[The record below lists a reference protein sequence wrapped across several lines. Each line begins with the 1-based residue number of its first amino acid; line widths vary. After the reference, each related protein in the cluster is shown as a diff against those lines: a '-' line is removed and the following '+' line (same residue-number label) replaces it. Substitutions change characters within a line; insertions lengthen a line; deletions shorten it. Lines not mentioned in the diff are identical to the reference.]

1 MPLPLLLVPL
11 GIAGGSAVAQVFAKL
26 RARRKLT
33 ELKAELETLQAE
45 HREQM
50 QALYDQQTGLCLQL
64 GLPEPELPEA
74 LHEPDPVEIP
84 ETPPPRWRR
93 LLKRRR
99 QTLADGPIHSRTRIV
114 GQHAFSFTAGTIWRT
129 SSGTILNVVRPVGTT
144 VVRPVLGRVVT
155 IVPRFAAVGG
165 GAGGSVAA
173 STGIRF
179 AVGTFGVVGVVLGP
193 ALTARA
199 IIIEIRRVQKA
210 KRELEEARA
219 RFRDELAEYS
229 VNTQELEKQLEA
241 AGHYA
246 STLIGPL
253 TEPAPPSSP
262 VDSLHPAS
270 PEASDGVEIPV
281 DTAAGTTYNGPPNN
295 AGVA

>member
-1 MPLPLLLVPL
+1 MPLPLILVPL
-11 GIAGGSAVAQVFAKL
+11 GIAGGSALAQVVAKL
-26 RARRKLT
+26 RARSKLT
-33 ELKAELETLQAE
+33 GLRAELETLQAE

-74 LHEPDPVEIP
+74 LHEPDPE
-84 ETPPPRWRR
+84 ETPDKPLPRWRR
-93 LLKRRR
+93 VLKRRR

-114 GQHAFSFTAGTIWRT
+114 GQHAASFTAGTIWRT
-129 SSGTILNVVRPVGTT
+129 SSGAILNVARPVGAT
-144 VVRPVLGRVVT
+144 VVRPVLARVVT
-155 IVPRFAAVGG
+155 IAPRFASVGG

-179 AVGTFGVVGVVLGP
+179 AVGTFGVVGIVLGP
-193 ALTARA
+193 ALTARS

-210 KRELEEARA
+210 KRELEAARS

-229 VNTQELEKQLEA
+229 LSTQELQEQLEE
-241 AGHYA
+241 AGLYPP
-246 STLIGPL
+246 TLS
-253 TEPAPPSSP
+253 EPAPLASP
-262 VDSLHPAS
+262 ADAPHPA
-270 PEASDGVEIPV
+270 PTEAGVGVEIPV
-281 DTAAGTTYNGPPNN
+281 DTAPGATYNGSPNS